1 MSVGVLHG
9 VRDHLEGVVGLRLLL
24 RQFLFLDGGLGLQLP
39 HDVPSFGQFGDAL
52 LNTIQDLLP
61 FLLCLLPF
69 ILRQKSGKSLS
80 EIKLTGNI

>member
-52 LNTIQDLLP
+52 LNTAQDLP
-61 FLLCLLPF
+61 RFRLCLLTF
-69 ILRQKSGKSLS
+69 ILRKNFEKSGK
-80 EIKLTGNI
+80 